1 MPTSTPAAA
10 QRSRVAQLPF
20 YYGWVILALS
30 GLSTFMSGPGQTY
43 SVSVFVNPI
52 AQEMG
57 WSMTL
62 ISGMYTAGSLTAAT
76 TMVFVGRLL
85 DRYGARVMLPIIGGL
100 FGLSMI
106 WMSNVSQ
113 PLHLYIGFAAI
124 RTLGQGSLTLIPS
137 TLVALWFVRLR
148 GRAMALNLLGGSAS
162 LAAFPILI
170 HLLNSTAGWRSTWTI
185 LAFIVWG
192 ALIVPTILL
201 VRRTPES
208 VGLYPDGDP
217 PPTTDSSQEELSP
230 AFREVSWT
238 LGEALRTRTFWLL
251 MFAGSSQSL
260 ISTALVF
267 HHVTLLGSRG
277 LDAGVAAAV
286 LSVLAPASLVGTFV
300 AGYLTDRVTNR
311 YLLAGVQGILVVSML
326 LTFLLNQT
334 WVAFAYGITL
344 GAAMGAFMTTTSVIW
359 PNYYGRAHLGSI
371 RGVVTAGMVATAA
384 LGPLPF
390 GWVFDLTQSYGNAV
404 AVFLALPAA
413 CAVAALMATPPQKSV
428 AVPASDSIVM
438 EE

>member
-1 MPTSTPAAA
+1 
-10 QRSRVAQLPF
+10 
-20 YYGWVILALS
+20 
-30 GLSTFMSGPGQTY
+30 MSGPGQTY

-85 DRYGARVMLPIIGGL
+85 DRYGARVMLPIIGAL

-162 LAAFPILI
+162 LAAFPVFI
-170 HLLNSTAGWRSTWTI
+170 HLLNSTAGWRTTWTI
-185 LAFIVWG
+185 LAFLIWG
-192 ALIVPTILL
+192 ALIVPAVLL

-208 VGLYPDGDP
+208 VGLLPDGDS
-217 PPTTDSSQEELSP
+217 PPTADTAQEGQPL
-230 AFREVSWT
+230 AHREVDWM
-238 LGEALRTRTFWLL
+238 LGEAMRTRSFWLL
-251 MFAGSSQSL
+251 MFAGSSQAL

-286 LSVLAPASLVGTFV
+286 LSVLAPANVAGTFLF
-300 AGYLTDRVTNR
+300 GYLTERVTNR
-311 YLLAGVQGILVVSML
+311 YLLAGVQGILVAAML
-326 LTFLLNQT
+326 LTFLLDQT
-334 WVAFAYGITL
+334 WVAFLYGILL
-344 GAAMGAFMTTTSVIW
+344 GVAMGAFMTTTSVIW

-371 RGVVTAGMVATAA
+371 RGVVTTSMVAAAA

-390 GWVFDLTQSYGNAV
+390 GWVFDLTGSYGNAILI
-404 AVFLALPAA
+404 FLALPAA
-413 CAVAALMATPPQKSV
+413 CAVAALGATPPRKTV
-428 AVPASDSIVM
+428 AVL
-438 EE
+438 